1 MYREQKGLICL
12 YKFVVDV
19 IVCCRILSFVRHLA
33 GRCFRTR
40 YLCSTIE
47 PLAEKGLSRRERSQI
62 RRRTNL
68 SRPCNFFPSR
78 LFFFFF
84 LLIFTYAS
92 ETLGE
97 KRVILLIEL
106 LPRRASDSTK
116 LRPSLAKVERL
127 IFDMLDFI
135 DFPRDSDR
143 HFRPN
148 RSLARYIRHK

>member
-78 LFFFFF
+78 LFFFFSSYF
-84 LLIFTYAS
+84 YLRERDVRG
-92 ETLGE
+92 ETRDSPHRITTPSRFGFDEIAPLAREG
-97 KRVILLIEL
+97 
-106 LPRRASDSTK
+106 RASN
-116 LRPSLAKVERL
+116 
-127 IFDMLDFI
+127 I
-135 DFPRDSDR
+135 
-143 HFRPN
+143 
-148 RSLARYIRHK
+148 

>member
-47 PLAEKGLSRRERSQI
+47 PLAEKGLSRSERSQI

-68 SRPCNFFPSR
+68 VLVIFFR
-78 LFFFFF
+78 LGYFFF
-84 LLIFTYAS
+84 LLLIFPYAS